1 MKITPNTRTLEGLL
15 QPNSDVTYN
24 VPEYQRNYSWKEEQI
39 ETLYTDIKNE
49 EKGYYVGNLL
59 IYADDY
65 ENHVIDGQQRLTT
78 LSLLLLGV
86 YENLRKFHKE
96 LDDTDKSM
104 EVSEQMSD
112 IRRYLLIDRKDV
124 RLKLLDNDK
133 NVWKNITRILNGD
146 KPGGWK
152 KYTLFKRY
160 DYIRTQLI
168 GQIDN
173 LEELLEFQNKLS
185 NVVLLEIAV
194 PDLNDSYQVFA
205 SLNSKGLP
213 LTPLDLLKNIY
224 LSKGGEV
231 DKWNELKSL
240 FEKEDEVDDTKL
252 RQFILYNYDGLENYE
267 NAQSLTKGKIVKKY
281 EKLFNEKKA
290 NYIENL
296 IYRAKIF
303 NKISNN
309 ERQYTFSLSGLSKLD
324 ATTSYPLLLNLMT
337 KQEEYELTEEH
348 INKIV
353 NILIILYVRRNI
365 TLIPKASNLRHD
377 LLTIKNYIYKNGL
390 KADDIV
396 MYINKEIKKIIPK
409 DEQLASSLDNGIYD
423 RNKKTTRFILI
434 TLEREKGNFFNKAK
448 RDTLDEFTNEKGTL
462 IWSIEH
468 ILPQGLNLSDY
479 WKDVISPD
487 DREKAM
493 EIRDEYVHKLGNLT
507 LTPYN
512 SELGNKTF
520 VEKLNFSDNKDL
532 VGLNLGIYL
541 NESINKKSNQW
552 NIEDIEERNSSLVKD
567 VIEIFNLIFINIQSF
582 FQLFKITRPI
592 FFHYLLKSFYNSCSI
607 KSKCVLSRSR
617 CSFKT
622 PRCVYNKV

>member
-512 SELGNKTF
+512 SELGNKKF

-567 VIEIFNLIFINIQSF
+567 VIEIFKL
-582 FQLFKITRPI
+582 
-592 FFHYLLKSFYNSCSI
+592 
-607 KSKCVLSRSR
+607 
-617 CSFKT
+617 
-622 PRCVYNKV
+622 